1 MSGAAK
7 SGARLT
13 VALAQINLL
22 VGDVQGNLSRALREA
37 TRAREDWGVDLVLFP
52 ELTLCGYPPE
62 DLLFHRGLR
71 AQIDKALVG
80 LAAAAP
86 GVDMVVGFPEYQGT
100 QIFNS
105 AGVYRDGERVAL
117 TRKSCL
123 PNYKVFD
130 EKRYFTAGVGPSVF
144 ECQGFRLG
152 LLVCEDIWEPE
163 PARLACVAGAEILL
177 VINASPFDMHKQR
190 EREQVVGKRVTE
202 CRVPVV
208 YVNLCGG
215 QDELVFDGNS
225 FVMDAAG
232 QVVMRAPAHV
242 EGVYRVEFERQGPA
256 PGSALSESVLKGVS
270 ANALRTTPRFVA
282 VPVPGA
288 VAPLL
293 SVDESVYKALVMGVC
308 DYVNKHG
315 FAGVV
320 MGLSGGVDSAL
331 TLAIAVDA
339 LGAARVQAVMMPSR
353 YTSQMS
359 IDDAAAQAS
368 ALGVQF
374 SSISIEGLFEAALA
388 ALAKEFIGRAPD
400 ATEEN
405 IQARSRGLLLMAISN
420 KTGRML
426 LTTGNKSEMAV
437 GYATLYGDMNG
448 GFAPIKDCSK
458 LLVYRLAN
466 YRNGIA
472 PPDAPVIPKRVIE
485 REPSA
490 ELRPDQKDTDSLPPY
505 AVLDPI
511 LEAFIE
517 EDLSVDEICARGFER
532 AVVTRILNL
541 VQRNEYKRRQA
552 PPGVRVSRRAF
563 GRDWRYPITS
573 GYRR

>member
-1 MSGAAK
+1 MNRNN
-7 SGARLT
+7 RLT
-13 VALAQINLL
+13 LALAQINLL
-22 VGDVQGNLSRALREA
+22 VGDVQGNLARTLREA
-37 TRAREDWGVDLVLFP
+37 ARARNEWDADLVMFP
-52 ELTLCGYPPE
+52 ELTLSGYPPE

-71 AQIDKALVG
+71 TQIEAALQG
-80 LAAAAP
+80 LADAAP
-86 GVDMVVGFPEYQGT
+86 GIGVVLGFPEYQGA
-100 QIFNS
+100 QIHNS
-105 AGVYRDGERVAL
+105 AAVYRDGQRQAL

-123 PNYKVFD
+123 PNYRVFD
-130 EKRYFTAGVGPSVF
+130 EKRYFSAGAGPSVF
-144 ECQGFRLG
+144 ECQGFTLG
-152 LLVCEDIWEPE
+152 LLVCEDVWESE
-163 PARLACVAGAEILL
+163 PARAARAAGAELLL
-177 VINASPFDMHKQR
+177 VINASPFEMHRQR
-190 EREQVVGKRVTE
+190 ERERVVRERVAE
-202 CRVPVV
+202 CGVPVV
-208 YVNLCGG
+208 YLNLCGG

-225 FVMDAAG
+225 FVMAADG
-232 QVVMRAPAHV
+232 SLAMRAPAFT
-242 EGVYRVEFERQGPA
+242 EGLYRVQFERHGTRV
-256 PGSALSESVLKGVS
+256 VL
-270 ANALRTTPRFVA
+270 
-282 VPVPGA
+282 VPGE
-288 VAPLL
+288 VALEL
-293 SVDESVYKALVMGVC
+293 VVEASVYQALVLGVR
-308 DYVNKHG
+308 DYVSKHA
-315 FAGVV
+315 FPGVV

-339 LGAARVQAVMMPSR
+339 LGAERVQAVMMPSR

-359 IDDAAAQAS
+359 IDDATAQART
-368 ALGVQF
+368 LGVQI

-388 ALAKEFIGRAPD
+388 ALAAEFAGRAPD
-400 ATEEN
+400 TTEEN
-405 IQARSRGLLLMAISN
+405 IQARARGLLLMAISN

-466 YRNGIA
+466 YRNSLAQPGV
-472 PPDAPVIPKRVIE
+472 PVIPARVIE
-485 REPSA
+485 REPTA
-490 ELRPDQKDTDSLPPY
+490 ELRHGQKDTDSLPPY
-505 AVLDPI
+505 SVLDPI

>member
-1 MSGAAK
+1 LNAPT
-7 SGARLT
+7 RLT
-13 VALAQINLL
+13 LALAQIDLL
-22 VGDVQGNLSRALREA
+22 VGDVQGNLAHAVSEA
-37 TRAREDWGVDLVLFP
+37 VRARDEWGADLILFP
-52 ELTLCGYPPE
+52 ELTLSGYPPE

-71 AQIDKALVG
+71 TQINAALVE

-86 GVDMVVGFPEYQGT
+86 GIGLVVGFPEYEGA

-105 AGVYRDGERVAL
+105 AAVYRDGEQRAL
-117 TRKSCL
+117 KRKSCL
-123 PNYKVFD
+123 PNYRVFD
-130 EKRYFTAGVGPSVF
+130 EKRYFSAGTEPAVF
-144 ECQGFRLG
+144 ESAGYRLG
-152 LLVCEDIWEPE
+152 LLVCEDVWEPE
-163 PARLACVAGAEILL
+163 PARRACAAGAEVLL
-177 VINASPFDMHKQR
+177 VINASPYEVHKQR
-190 EREQVVGKRVTE
+190 EREQVVRARTLE
-202 CRVPVV
+202 CQVPIV

-225 FVMDAAG
+225 FVMNAAG
-232 QVVMRAPAHV
+232 EVVFRAPAHTMGTYKV
-242 EGVYRVEFERQGPA
+242 QFERRGTQ
-256 PGSALSESVLKGVS
+256 V
-270 ANALRTTPRFVA
+270 
-282 VPVPGA
+282 VPVPGE
-288 VAPLL
+288 VSPEL
-293 SVDESVYKALVMGVC
+293 SVEASVYGALVLGVR
-308 DYVNKHG
+308 DYVDKHR
-315 FAGVV
+315 FPGVV

-339 LGAARVQAVMMPSR
+339 LGSERVHAVMMPSR
-353 YTSQMS
+353 YTSGMS
-359 IDDAAAQAS
+359 SEDAAQQARD
-368 ALGVQF
+368 LGVQY
-374 SSISIEGLFEAALA
+374 SSISIEGMFAAALQALA
-388 ALAKEFIGRAPD
+388 AEFSGRAPD

-405 IQARSRGLLLMAISN
+405 IQARCRGLLLMAISN

-466 YRNGIA
+466 YRNTLGNTVGTA
-472 PPDAPVIPKRVIE
+472 PGRPAIPLRVIE

-505 AVLDPI
+505 SVLDPI

-517 EDLSVDEICARGFER
+517 EDLSVEEICARGFER
-532 AVVTRILNL
+532 AVVARVLNM